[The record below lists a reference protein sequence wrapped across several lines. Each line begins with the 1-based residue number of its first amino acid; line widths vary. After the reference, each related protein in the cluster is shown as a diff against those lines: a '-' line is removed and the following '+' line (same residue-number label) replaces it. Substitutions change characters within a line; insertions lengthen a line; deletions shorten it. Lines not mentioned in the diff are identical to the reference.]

1 MYNLEMARRAL
12 LLLEAGGNN
21 PNVWLNQEAE
31 AIAAIPYAM
40 HQLTERASN
49 DPMKRALLSQE
60 YSVTL
65 SSGVGDPTTA
75 TGGITSAADM
85 YVHSMEQWS
94 VRDESSNVLQ
104 YVRNYNDLAGYLPT
118 FYGYFSLY
126 AQRLYTR
133 QINTGSLTST
143 TGPLTVGAMFIPT
156 VGASTTTLPTELDD
170 DAVRILAE
178 ILTLKL
184 PEEARAAKK

>member
-1 MYNLEMARRAL
+1 MYNLELARRAL

-40 HQLTERASN
+40 HQMTERAGN
-49 DPMKRALLSQE
+49 DPMKRALLTQE

-65 SSGVGDPTTA
+65 TNGVGDPTAA
-75 TGGITSAADM
+75 TGTVTSLADM
-85 YVHSMEQWS
+85 WFHSMEQWS
-94 VRDESSNVLQ
+94 VRDEQSNILQ

-126 AQRLYTR
+126 AQRIYTR

-156 VGASTTTLPTELDD
+156 VAAASSTLPAEMDD
-170 DAVRILAE
+170 DAVRTLAE
-178 ILTLKL
+178 VLTLKL